1 MPGPDSGASAD
12 VVESALAEAL
22 RQAAAAGAWSTVERI
37 AGELEARRK
46 ARAEASGVAD
56 VVTLNSVRKG

>member
-12 VVESALAEAL
+12 VVENALAEAL

-37 AGELEARRK
+37 ASELEARRK
-46 ARAEASGVAD
+46 ERLQASGVAD
-56 VVTLNSVRKG
+56 VVNIDAARKR

>member
-1 MPGPDSGASAD
+1 MPGPDSGAPAD

-37 AGELEARRK
+37 ASELEERRK
-46 ARAEASGVAD
+46 ERSQASGVAD
-56 VVTLNSVRKG
+56 VVSIESARKR